1 MNIKNQIKTCLSR
14 SAILFPMRSHLE
26 PEAARTCLQQLSPR
40 PDGVCR
46 AENVLDIGYDLQII
60 IPAYNAEAYLQ
71 ECLDSVL
78 HQVTGYR
85 VLVTIVN
92 DGSTDGTE
100 AILKQLPEQQGNI
113 HLEIIHQENRG
124 FSGARNRAMETLRGQ
139 YIAFLDSDDL
149 LPENALEIMLRAAFE
164 ADADI
169 LQGGYYRFYPKTTKT
184 EVLQPQALSGY
195 PWGKLYRCTVLQHFQ
210 FPVGFWFED
219 TPLSFL
225 LAAMPW
231 RCVVIPDV
239 VYGYRM
245 NPAGISARSA
255 RRDKAIDSYWITEE
269 CLKEFPD
276 FGLSYDQRAY
286 EYLLRQSRMNAF
298 RVRYRPKAVREAVFV
313 LTCLL
318 LEQYFPAFHTEDKD
332 LKPLEQALRNRQFAK
347 FSLLRFGL

>member
-1 MNIKNQIKTCLSR
+1 MNIKKYIKACLVR
-14 SAILFPMRSHLE
+14 SALLFPMRSHLE
-26 PEAARTCLQQLSPR
+26 PEAARACLQQLSPK
-40 PDGVCR
+40 PDGVCST
-46 AENVLDIGYDLQII
+46 ENTVDIAYDLQII

-78 HQVTGYR
+78 HQDTSYQ

-100 AILKQLPEQQGNI
+100 AILKQLPEQHGNI
-113 HLEIIHQENRG
+113 HLETIHQENRG

-139 YIAFLDSDDL
+139 YVTFLDSDDVL
-149 LPENALEIMLRAAFE
+149 TENAVECMLRVAQE
-164 ADADI
+164 MDADI
-169 LQGGYYRFYPKTTKT
+169 LQGGYYKFKQST
-184 EVLQPQALSGY
+184 EKQVVQPETLTGF
-195 PWGKLYRCTVLQHFQ
+195 PWAKLYRYTVLKQFQ
-210 FPVGFWFED
+210 FPAGYWFED

-231 RCVVIPDV
+231 RCRVIPDV

-245 NPAGISARSA
+245 NPAGISARSPGS
-255 RRDKAIDSYWITEE
+255 DKSIDTYWITEE

-276 FGLSYDQRAY
+276 FGLSLDQRAY

-298 RVRYRPKAVREAVFV
+298 RLRHRSKIVREAVFV
-313 LTCLL
+313 LTCQL
-318 LEQYFPAFHTEDKD
+318 LERYFPAFHTEDKD
-332 LKPLEQALRNRQFAK
+332 LKALEQALRNRQFVK